1 MVGRRGR
8 GGKLGMADQE
18 ESPGGTG
25 LPTTGRLEAFSDG
38 IIAIAATLLVLEL
51 HVVEPGQDI
60 WASLA
65 HQLPSLAAYAVSFL
79 TILIM
84 WVNHHA
90 LFDRVARVDRPV
102 LFLNGLLLFGISFTS
117 YPTAVLGRALEGGAY
132 DRSAAV
138 LYGMTFAATSACF
151 TALWI
156 YLRAHPTLLVPAA
169 RPTVRS
175 AVRRSMAGPALYGLS
190 VLVASVN
197 AVAAL
202 VVAAIV
208 TMFFAFAPRHLRRS
222 ASSAPA
228 SSS

>member
-1 MVGRRGR
+1 
-8 GGKLGMADQE
+8 MAEQE
-18 ESPGGTG
+18 EPPGDTG
-25 LPTTGRLEAFSDG
+25 LLTTGRLEAFSDG

-51 HVVEPGQDI
+51 HVVEPGEDI

-65 HQLPSLAAYAVSFL
+65 RQLPSLAAYAVSFL

-90 LFDRVARVDRPV
+90 LFDRVARVDRRV

-138 LYGMTFAATSACF
+138 LYGTTFALTSACF

-156 YLRAHPTLLVPAA
+156 YLRAHPNLLVPAA
-169 RPTVRS
+169 RATAGS
-175 AVRRSMAGPALYGLS
+175 AVRRSMAGPLLYGLS
-190 VLVASVN
+190 VLVALVS

-208 TMFFAFAPRHLRRS
+208 TGYFAFAPRHLRRS
-222 ASSAPA
+222 APPAPV
-228 SSS
+228 SPS